1 MSCKTL
7 EELKKDLSDL
17 ERQALAISGAMQYL
31 AQQIAQLEQKDK
43 EQVEEES
50 KEPEGGKT

>member
-31 AQQIAQLEQKDK
+31 TQQIAQLEQKDK
-43 EQVEEES
+43 EQAEEES
-50 KEPEGGKT
+50 EGGKT